1 MADARRSGH
10 QTRMSG
16 YSIPDL
22 LKLLRAE
29 RGDRVLLEVG
39 SPPTMIVEGEL
50 HAMEGP
56 PVLEGAAEEMIRSV
70 ASTRE
75 MRIFRESGTVDV
87 IVPFGGLRYLVRAV
101 RGFGEFRL
109 ELEPISV

>member
-1 MADARRSGH
+1 
-10 QTRMSG
+10 MSG

-22 LKLLRAE
+22 LKLLQTE

-39 SPPTMIVEGEL
+39 SPPTVILKGEL
-50 HAMEGP
+50 HAIEGP
-56 PVLEGAAEEMIRSV
+56 PVLEESAEEMIRSV
-70 ASTRE
+70 ANTRE
-75 MRIFRESGTVDV
+75 MRVFREFGTVDV
-87 IVPFGGLRYLVRAV
+87 IVPFGGSRFLVRAV